1 MFLQKKT
8 LSKYIRH
15 HLESIF
21 RQHWLDEINNSVK
34 NSKLRLYKEIKY
46 TFMPEPYLF
55 FTIPKFR
62 YAISRLRLSSHHLEI
77 ETGRYTRPLTPAN
90 QRFCAACPGKVGDE
104 YHFLTE
110 CVSHSENRNIL
121 FDEITRYIPNFLTQA
136 NKEKFI
142 SILTSQNMNVLL
154 SLAKFIVKAWG

>member
-1 MFLQKKT
+1 M
-8 LSKYIRH
+8 
-15 HLESIF
+15 
-21 RQHWLDEINNSVK
+21 
-34 NSKLRLYKEIKY
+34 IKVPHSPLLVGLPLIV

-55 FTIPKFR
+55 FNIPKFR

-110 CVSHSENRNIL
+110 CVSHSENRDIL
-121 FDEITRYIPNFLTQA
+121 FDEITRDIPNFLTQA
-136 NKEKFI
+136 NKEKII

-154 SLAKFIVKAWG
+154 LLAKFIVKAWG

>member
-1 MFLQKKT
+1 MNDVTRFLIGCQKKHYT
-8 LSKYIRH
+8 GSIRLAQLWTDVPPKKPHSKYIRH

-55 FTIPKFR
+55 FNIPKFR
-62 YAISRLRLSSHHLEI
+62 YAISRLRLVSHHLEN

-121 FDEITRYIPNFLTQA
+121 FDEIRGRYQ
-136 NKEKFI
+136 
-142 SILTSQNMNVLL
+142 IL
-154 SLAKFIVKAWG
+154 